1 MIESVGTLSV
11 QGSSLKQSSQA
22 VNALVVA
29 QEQAASANLPSWRI
43 RVDNSLDRA
52 IIEVRS
58 SESGKVLR
66 QYPTEAQ
73 LRAFARAQEL
83 DAARKAS
90 QSAQL
95 LSDTLGGSGG
105 SAAAPEAAT
114 APEAPETAQA
124 QPAPQISAALASSGT
139 PKQSVVV

>member
-1 MIESVGTLSV
+1 MIESVSTLSV

-83 DAARKAS
+83 DSARK
-90 QSAQL
+90 SAQ
-95 LSDTLGGSGG
+95 STADFADAPEGNV
-105 SAAAPEAAT
+105 SADAPEAAP
-114 APEAPETAQA
+114 APEAPAQA
-124 QPAPQISAALASSGT
+124 QPASQISSALASSGT
-139 PKQSVVV
+139 PKQSVLA